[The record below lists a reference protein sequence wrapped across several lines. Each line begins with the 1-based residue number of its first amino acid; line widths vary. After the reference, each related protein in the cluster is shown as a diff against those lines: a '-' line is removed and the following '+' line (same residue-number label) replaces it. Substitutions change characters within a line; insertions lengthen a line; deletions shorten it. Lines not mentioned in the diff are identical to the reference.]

1 MDGSDAVSAPPE
13 RKQVLPFNLPKTEVG
28 WMRLVAGIA
37 VIALTIALGCL
48 NISGAWIGS
57 NGNLPFTMTI
67 FGAEMLAAVC
77 LVLIISAPTLARKIV
92 GSIVFAVLVWVCIE
106 NGKMSVERSFKDIFV
121 GSAEALD
128 KKAEVAQTA
137 ANTLTKDAPADL
149 KALKEEK
156 AKLEIER
163 DLMKSKDPKGIEDAQ
178 ASLKTMGL
186 YTRTIDGIRGPETEA
201 AMLSRGIKIAER
213 LAVLD
218 KMIAP
223 EGGTS
228 AAEEKANSAIDLQDQ
243 ANKVR
248 GGAVWM
254 NMLLIGMEGAR
265 SFGLWCFVIWSTA
278 ARSVAVDPNVFRDLQ
293 RDADELARR
302 KANLGEGAEKAV
314 KTKTRKKNREQSLKL
329 LADHT
334 AESVKREEMP
344 AEPTEAVAEVD
355 EGEVAEEVPAD
366 EPDAPPTENDD
377 APDEQEKAA

>member
-1 MDGSDAVSAPPE
+1 MDGSDMPPAPQE

-28 WMRLVAGIA
+28 WMRLVAGVA
-37 VIALTIALGCL
+37 VISLTIALGCL

-57 NGNLPFTMTI
+57 NGNVPFTMTI

-77 LVLIISAPTLARKIV
+77 LVLIISAPTIPRKIV

-137 ANTLTKDAPADL
+137 ANALTKDAPADL

-156 AKLEIER
+156 ARLEIER
-163 DLMKSKDPKGIEDAQ
+163 DLMKSGDPKGISEAQ

-366 EPDAPPTENDD
+366 EPDAPPAENDD

>member
-1 MDGSDAVSAPPE
+1 
-13 RKQVLPFNLPKTEVG
+13 
-28 WMRLVAGIA
+28 
-37 VIALTIALGCL
+37 
-48 NISGAWIGS
+48 
-57 NGNLPFTMTI
+57 
-67 FGAEMLAAVC
+67 
-77 LVLIISAPTLARKIV
+77 
-92 GSIVFAVLVWVCIE
+92 
-106 NGKMSVERSFKDIFV
+106 
-121 GSAEALD
+121 
-128 KKAEVAQTA
+128 
-137 ANTLTKDAPADL
+137 
-149 KALKEEK
+149 
-156 AKLEIER
+156 
-163 DLMKSKDPKGIEDAQ
+163 
-178 ASLKTMGL
+178 
-186 YTRTIDGIRGPETEA
+186 
-201 AMLSRGIKIAER
+201 MLSRGIKIAER

-366 EPDAPPTENDD
+366 EPDAPPAENDD

>member
-1 MDGSDAVSAPPE
+1 MSEQS

-77 LVLIISAPTLARKIV
+77 LVLIISAPTIPRKIV

-128 KKAEVAQTA
+128 KKAEVATTA
-137 ANTLTKDAPADL
+137 AETLKTVDPNADL
-149 KALKEEK
+149 KLER
-156 AKLEIER
+156 AKLLVER
-163 DLMKSKDPKGIEDAQ
+163 DAMAASDPKGVEQAQ
-178 ASLKTMGL
+178 AILKNLGL
-186 YTRTIDGIRGPETEA
+186 YTETIDGIRGPETEA
-201 AMLSRGIKIAER
+201 AMLARGRVVSAR
-213 LAVLD
+213 LAELE
-218 KMIAP
+218 KLIP
-223 EGGTS
+223 PPSPTS
-228 AAEEKANSAIDLQDQ
+228 AAEEKANAAIDLADQ

-254 NMLLIGMEGAR
+254 NMLLIGLEGAR

-278 ARSVAVDPNVFRDLQ
+278 VRTVAVDPNVFRDLQ

-314 KTKTRKKNREQSLKL
+314 KTKKKKKEKDENIANNVKAIEDLR
-329 LADHT
+329 
-334 AESVKREEMP
+334 AEIVKREEIQKAVD
-344 AEPTEAVAEVD
+344 AEAELDQGGEFEAGDNSGPESDVTETA
-355 EGEVAEEVPAD
+355 
-366 EPDAPPTENDD
+366 ENDD